1 LTTVFM
7 LRTISQ
13 VARRRLPVVVLI
25 ALVLAGPVG
34 AGGPSLTERLAKALA
49 VPHVSQARTAAVAF
63 DLQTGQTLFTEHE
76 LLSLAPASN
85 EKLAVTYAALVGLGT
100 AYKIETDVLGRG
112 QQNGTVWQGHLLLV
126 GHGDPTLSS
135 ADLADLAAQVRAAG
149 ITRVTGAVFGDETF
163 FDARRTAPG
172 WKPWYYVNESAPL
185 SALTVDRGTYRGR
198 ISRNPALAA
207 ALLFRDALRRTGVA
221 VGGAGLG
228 DEHGNEVPL
237 AAVDSAPLSEIVR
250 YMDRESDNFTAEIVL
265 KQLGAIE
272 NTVGTSAGGA
282 AYARRQLAEAGV
294 PLAGVRLAD
303 GSGLSLL
310 DRLTARALAGILRA
324 AWADPEVRPAFVA
337 ALPVAGINGTLSDRM
352 RRPPAR
358 GNVLAKTGT
367 TFQASALSGYVR
379 RRYVFSV
386 LQNGNPVSSFWAR
399 RAQDRFAT
407 ALAAQ

>member
-7 LRTISQ
+7 LRTIGQ

-34 AGGPSLTERLAKALA
+34 AGGSSLTNRLAKALA

-76 LLSLAPASN
+76 SLSLAPASN

-207 ALLFRDALRRTGVA
+207 ALLFRDALRRAGVA

-250 YMDRESDNFTAEIVL
+250 YMDRASDNFTAEIVL

-282 AYARRQLAEAGV
+282 AYARRLLAEAGV

-310 DRLTARALAGILRA
+310 DRLTVRALAGILRS

>member
-1 LTTVFM
+1 M
-7 LRTISQ
+7 LRTIGQ

-34 AGGPSLTERLAKALA
+34 AGGSSLTNRLAKALA

-76 LLSLAPASN
+76 SLSLAPASN

-207 ALLFRDALRRTGVA
+207 ALLFRDALRRAGVA

-250 YMDRESDNFTAEIVL
+250 YMDRASDNFTAEIVL

-282 AYARRQLAEAGV
+282 AYARRLLAAAGV
-294 PLAGVRLAD
+294 PLAGVRLTD

-310 DRLTARALAGILRA
+310 DRLTVRALAGILRA

>member
-7 LRTISQ
+7 LRTIGQ
-13 VARRRLPVVVLI
+13 VTRRRLPVVVLI

-34 AGGPSLTERLAKALA
+34 AGGSSLTNRLAKALA

-76 LLSLAPASN
+76 SLSLAPASN

-207 ALLFRDALRRTGVA
+207 ALLFRDALRRAGVA

-250 YMDRESDNFTAEIVL
+250 YMDRASDNFTAEIVL

-282 AYARRQLAEAGV
+282 AYARRLLAEAGV

-310 DRLTARALAGILRA
+310 DRLTVRALAGILRA

>member
-1 LTTVFM
+1 M
-7 LRTISQ
+7 LRTIGQ
-13 VARRRLPVVVLI
+13 VTRRRLPVVVLI

-34 AGGPSLTERLAKALA
+34 AGGSSLTNRLAKALA

-76 LLSLAPASN
+76 SLSLAPASN

-163 FDARRTAPG
+163 FDAHRTAPG

-207 ALLFRDALRRTGVA
+207 ALLFRDALRRAGVA

-250 YMDRESDNFTAEIVL
+250 YMDRASDNFTAEIVL

-282 AYARRQLAEAGV
+282 AYARRLLAEAGV
-294 PLAGVRLAD
+294 PLAGVRLTD

-310 DRLTARALAGILRA
+310 DRLTVRALAGILRA

>member
-7 LRTISQ
+7 LRTIRQ

-34 AGGPSLTERLAKALA
+34 AGGSSLTNRLAKALA

-76 LLSLAPASN
+76 SLSLAPASN

-207 ALLFRDALRRTGVA
+207 ALLFRDALRRAGVA

-250 YMDRESDNFTAEIVL
+250 YMDRASDNFTAEIVL

-282 AYARRQLAEAGV
+282 AYARRLLAAAGV
-294 PLAGVRLAD
+294 PLAGVRLTD

-310 DRLTARALAGILRA
+310 DRLTVRALAGILRA

>member
-1 LTTVFM
+1 MT
-7 LRTISQ
+7 
-13 VARRRLPVVVLI
+13 RRRLPVVVLV
-25 ALVLAGPVG
+25 ALVLAGPAG
-34 AGGPSLTERLAKALA
+34 AGESPLAARLAKALA
-49 VPHVSQARTAAVAF
+49 VPHISRARTAAIAF
-63 DLQTGQTLFTEHE
+63 DLETGETLFAEHGA
-76 LLSLAPASN
+76 LSLAPASN

-100 AYKIETDVLGRG
+100 TYRIETDVLGRG
-112 QQNGTVWQGHLLLV
+112 QQNGSVWQGHLLLV

-149 ITRVTGAVFGDETF
+149 ITRVTGGVFGDESF
-163 FDARRTAPG
+163 FDAHRTAPG
-172 WKPWYYVNESAPL
+172 WKPWYYVNESPPL

-198 ISRNPALAA
+198 ISRNPALSA
-207 ALLFRDALRRTGVA
+207 ALLFRDALRRAGVA

-228 DEHGNEVPL
+228 AEHGDEVPL

-250 YMDRESDNFTAEIVL
+250 YMDHASDNFTAEIVL

-272 NTVGTSAGGA
+272 NDVGTSAAGA
-282 AYARRQLAEAGV
+282 AYARRLLAEAGV
-294 PLAGVRLAD
+294 PLAGVRLTD

-310 DRLTARALAGILRA
+310 DRMTVRALAAILRA
-324 AWADPEVRPAFVA
+324 AWADPDVRPAFVA
-337 ALPVAGINGTLSDRM
+337 ALPMAGINGTLADRM
-352 RRPPAR
+352 RGPPAR

-386 LQNGNPVSSFWAR
+386 LQNGNPISSFWAR

>member
-1 LTTVFM
+1 M
-7 LRTISQ
+7 LRTIGQ
-13 VARRRLPVVVLI
+13 VTRRRLPVVVLI

-34 AGGPSLTERLAKALA
+34 AGGSSLTKRLAKALA

-76 LLSLAPASN
+76 SLSLAPASN

-100 AYKIETDVLGRG
+100 AYKIESDVLGRG

-207 ALLFRDALRRTGVA
+207 ALLFRDALRRAGVA

-272 NTVGTSAGGA
+272 NTVGTSAEGA
-282 AYARRQLAEAGV
+282 AYARRLLAAAGV

-310 DRLTARALAGILRA
+310 DRLTVRALAGILRS

>member
-7 LRTISQ
+7 LRTIGQ
-13 VARRRLPVVVLI
+13 VTRRRLPVVVLI

-34 AGGPSLTERLAKALA
+34 AGGSSLTNRLAKALA

-76 LLSLAPASN
+76 SLSLAPASN

-100 AYKIETDVLGRG
+100 AYRIETDVLGRG

-207 ALLFRDALRRTGVA
+207 ALLFRDALRRAGVA

-282 AYARRQLAEAGV
+282 AYARRLLAAAGV
-294 PLAGVRLAD
+294 PLAGVRLTD

-310 DRLTARALAGILRA
+310 DRLTVRALAGILRA